1 MKFPLL
7 FLLSTFMA
15 MDLALAASEPSANG
29 PFPPVRQ
36 TVSIPGTRGQTLSTD
51 LYFPGTATEVSAAAR
66 RCPVI
71 VFGHGFSQSKSQHVN
86 QGLHLA
92 SRGYIVL
99 IPNSNSGSDHSRF
112 ADDLSKCIDWIEA
125 RNQDTGSIFFS
136 RVRAD
141 RTGATGHSAGGLSAI
156 VAASRDPRIRA
167 VSTMDPVDS
176 GGLGLAALSV
186 VSAPVAITYSESS
199 ACNGSG
205 SAQILYAAATSLKR
219 GIKIV
224 GANHTDPQDPAGFLS
239 ILTCGAANSTRQ
251 ALYRR
256 YMAGWFE
263 YHLRGDASYGPWV
276 FQQAGGQLATDLTAG
291 IITYDKAGSSI
302 EAWRYVNFG
311 ASADDPEVAAD
322 VADPDGDGVSN
333 LAEYSAG
340 SDPLDSAAKWNVS
353 GSVVDAGGIQ
363 YLAITFPLVTAAS
376 DITYQV
382 EVADD
387 LWDWQP
393 GCWYAGTQ
401 RVTETELTTE
411 FSKSGAGLE
420 TVTVRDNN
428 AFGNEPRRFLRLR
441 VTNRSGGRKRSAKRR
456 PTP

>member
-1 MKFPLL
+1 M
-7 FLLSTFMA
+7 TMG
-15 MDLALAASEPSANG
+15 LALAASDPSGNG
-29 PFPPVRQ
+29 PFTSVRQ
-36 TVSIPGTRGQTLSTD
+36 TVSIPGTQGQTLSTD
-51 LYFPGTATEVSAAAR
+51 LYYPGTATEVSAAAR
-66 RCPVI
+66 RCPV
-71 VFGHGFSQSKSQHVN
+71 VVLGHGFAQSKSQHVN

-125 RNQDTGSIFFS
+125 RNQESGSIFFG

-176 GGLGLAALSV
+176 GGLGVAALSI
-186 VSAPVAITYSESS
+186 VSAPVAITYSEPS

-205 SAQILYAAATSLKR
+205 SAQVLYQAATSLKR

-224 GANHTDPQDPAGFLS
+224 RANHTDAQDPAGFLS

-263 YHLRGDASYGPWV
+263 YHLRGDANYGPWV
-276 FQQAGGQLATDLTAG
+276 FQQSGGQLATDLTAG
-291 IITYDKAGSSI
+291 IITYDKAGLSI

-311 ASADDPEVAAD
+311 LAADDPKVAAD
-322 VADPDGDGVSN
+322 DVDSDGDGASN
-333 LAEYSAG
+333 LAEYSAS
-340 SDPLDSAAKWNVS
+340 SDPLDPAARWVVS
-353 GSVVDAGGIQ
+353 GSVVDAGGSQ
-363 YLAITFPLVTAAS
+363 HLAITFPLVTSAS
-376 DITYQV
+376 DIIYQV
-382 EVADD
+382 EVADE
-387 LWDWQP
+387 LRTWQP
-393 GCWYAGTQ
+393 GCSYAGAQ

-411 FSKSGAGLE
+411 FSTSGAGLE
-420 TVTVRDNN
+420 TITVRDNT
-428 AFGNEPRRFLRLR
+428 ALGNEPWRFLRLR
-441 VTNRSGGRKRSAKRR
+441 VTH
-456 PTP
+456 P